1 MTNTDLTARQFQS
14 VRMQLV
20 DGKPKSTKRKQS
32 KRKAL
37 KDTAPA
43 VVAMVPALLDHTRS
57 LDSVAAKTDMRP
69 MDILLQVLLETR
81 RELREM
87 RRGSIHAVPRFAA

>member
-1 MTNTDLTARQFQS
+1 MANSDLTARQFQS

-20 DGKPKSTKRKQS
+20 DGKPQSVANKQS
-32 KRKAL
+32 KRKPL
-37 KDTAPA
+37 KETAPG
-43 VVAMVPALLDHTRS
+43 VVKLIPALFDH
-57 LDSVAAKTDMRP
+57 LGCVDAVAARINMRP
-69 MDILLQVLLETR
+69 KDVTAYLIAETR